1 MTNQAL
7 IALLVSKGVIATTDL
22 GTGGKLN
29 DAQADRFIDF
39 VIDETNLQN
48 MGRVERFRNENLK
61 VDKIGV
67 HKRVTV
73 PAEEARDPAVRRGVT
88 TSQVTLTPCELMTP
102 FELSTNFLEHNIEGE
117 SAEDTVVRL
126 MATQMGNDVE
136 GLYIEGDVLG
146 RAAIEEDIFEGGSL
160 TQVIKD
166 SLMAKFD
173 GFLRQADGGALV
185 DIDGAPISPNVF
197 SRMIQAMPNKFRRN
211 RRDMVFLVPDD
222 LEQQYRERVSTRATG
237 SGDAALNGQGNLT
250 PFGVELMPVSLMP
263 FNPAVVEHITF
274 TGSGSTVS
282 LRYNNLVAS
291 SMIVTAIT
299 LDKVPTTP
307 FIDPTDYTFDPVAGT
322 ITHAGGG
329 SVIGG
334 TATVK
339 VTYQSGPQIILT
351 PRSNIIF
358 AIGRDITIERDRDI
372 FARLNQWAITTK
384 VDTKYEELTAVV
396 KGFNIASS
404 L

>member
-1 MTNQAL
+1 MTNAAL
-7 IALLVSKGVIATTDL
+7 IAMLVSKGVITTTDL

-29 DAQADRFIDF
+29 DKQSDRFIDF
-39 VIDETNLQN
+39 VIDETNLAD
-48 MGRVERFRNENLK
+48 MGRVEKFRNENMK

-67 HKRVTV
+67 HGRVTV
-73 PAEEARDPAVRRGVT
+73 PAEEARDPAVRRGIT
-88 TSQVTLTPCELMTP
+88 TSQVTLTPVELMTP
-102 FELSTNFLEHNIEGE
+102 FELSTNFLENNIEGE

-136 GLYIEGDVLG
+136 GLYIEGDTLG
-146 RAAIEEDIFEGGSL
+146 RAALEEDIFEGGST
-160 TQVIKD
+160 TQYIKD

-173 GFLRQADGGALV
+173 GFLRQADAAAQV
-185 DIDGAPISPNVF
+185 DISGSPISPNVF
-197 SRMIQAMPNKFRRN
+197 SRMLQAMPNKFRRN
-211 RRDMVFLVPDD
+211 RKDLVFLVPDD

-237 SGDAALNGQGNLT
+237 AGDAALNGQANLT
-250 PFGVELMPVSLMP
+250 PFGVEMKPVSLMP
-263 FNPAVVEHITF
+263 FNPTVVEHITF
-274 TGSGSTVS
+274 TGSGSTVA
-282 LRYNNLVAS
+282 LRYNNLLAAS
-291 SMIVTAIT
+291 GVVTATT

-307 FIDPTDYTFDPVAGT
+307 FIVTTDWTIDYVAGT

-329 SVIGG
+329 SAIGA

-372 FARLNQWAITTK
+372 FARMNQWAITTK
-384 VDTKYEELTAVV
+384 VDVVFEEVTAIV